1 MGHERSK
8 LAGYFATLQLERRHL
23 SKVDQELE
31 NRRSGA
37 SRIQEMTG
45 STENTSSVRPKTPF
59 DGAPAAPVVLEA
71 RSLKKI
77 YGSGEKS
84 LPVLLDANLIL
95 RRGEMVAIVAPS
107 GAGKSTLL
115 HLLAAL
121 DMPTNGTVYFA
132 SKAIETNQDAALAE
146 FRNRAVGFL
155 WQRHQLLPDFTAA
168 ENVAMPLLLRG
179 QKFASALGMAQE
191 WLAEVGLERRAHHR
205 AGELSGGEQQR
216 VAIARALVTGP
227 AVLLA
232 DEPTGD
238 LDEQNA
244 LAVFELLERLHRT
257 HKLTSLIATHNLALA
272 ARCDRIL
279 GLEHGVLHA
288 RRAVAS
294 AGRVP
299 GGEAS

>member
-1 MGHERSK
+1 MTQEAQHDSG
-8 LAGYFATLQLERRHL
+8 
-23 SKVDQELE
+23 KVE
-31 NRRSGA
+31 SGLG
-37 SRIQEMTG
+37 T
-45 STENTSSVRPKTPF
+45 
-59 DGAPAAPVVLEA
+59 AAAVLET
-71 RSLKKI
+71 RDLRKT

-84 LPVLLDANLIL
+84 LPVLVNANLIL

-121 DMPTNGTVYFA
+121 DTPTSGKVYFA
-132 SKAIETNQDAALAE
+132 TKAIETNDDTALAE

-179 QKFASALGMAQE
+179 DDFASALGMALK
-191 WLAEVGLERRAHHR
+191 WLAEVGLENRADHR

-216 VAIARALVTGP
+216 VAIARALITGP
-227 AVLLA
+227 QVLLA

-238 LDEQNA
+238 LDEENA

-257 HKLTSLIATHNLALA
+257 HKLTSLIATHNLKLA
-272 ARCDRIL
+272 ARCDRVL
-279 GLEHGVLHA
+279 GLEHGVLQS
-288 RRAVAS
+288 REAS
-294 AGRVP
+294 ASTSRAP

>member
-1 MGHERSK
+1 MDVRANPENAAVA
-8 LAGYFATLQLERRHL
+8 AG
-23 SKVDQELE
+23 V
-31 NRRSGA
+31 
-37 SRIQEMTG
+37 
-45 STENTSSVRPKTPF
+45 P
-59 DGAPAAPVVLEA
+59 APEVVLEA
-71 RSLKKI
+71 RHLKKT
-77 YGSGEKS
+77 YFSGSRTLS
-84 LPVLLDANLIL
+84 VLVDVDLRL

-121 DMPTNGTVYFA
+121 DTPTSGTVYFA
-132 SKAIETNQDAALAE
+132 TKAIETNQDTTVAQ

-155 WQRHQLLPDFTAA
+155 WQRHQLLPDFSAA

-179 QKFASALGMAQE
+179 GSFSAALATART
-191 WLAEVGLERRAHHR
+191 WLAEVGLQDRADHR

-244 LAVFELLERLHRT
+244 WAVFELLQRLHRA
-257 HKLTSLIATHNLALA
+257 HQLTSLIATHNVALA

-279 GLEHGVLHA
+279 GLEHGILFTRGA
-288 RRAVAS
+288 AAVAS
-294 AGRVP
+294 GTLE
-299 GGEAS
+299 GEAS

>member
-1 MGHERSK
+1 MIHNTQFASGK
-8 LAGYFATLQLERRHL
+8 PAG
-23 SKVDQELE
+23 
-31 NRRSGA
+31 
-37 SRIQEMTG
+37 EMC
-45 STENTSSVRPKTPF
+45 
-59 DGAPAAPVVLEA
+59 DAPVVLES
-71 RSLKKI
+71 RGLKKI

-84 LPVLLDANLIL
+84 ISVLADANLSL
-95 RRGEMVAIVAPS
+95 RQGEMVAIVAPS

-121 DMPTNGTVYFA
+121 DTPTSGTVYFA
-132 SKAIETNQDAALAE
+132 TKAIESIDDDALAE
-146 FRNRAVGFL
+146 FRNRAIGFL

-168 ENVAMPLLLRG
+168 ENVAMPLLVRG
-179 QKFASALGMAQE
+179 ENFASALGMARK
-191 WLAEVGLERRAHHR
+191 WIAEVGLENRADHR

-227 AVLLA
+227 SVLLA

-244 LAVFELLERLHRT
+244 WAVFELLERLHRT
-257 HKLTSLIATHNLALA
+257 HQLTSLIATHNLALA

-279 GLEHGVLHA
+279 ALEHGVLRTREA
-288 RRAVAS
+288 AAS
-294 AGRVP
+294 ASRVP

>member
-1 MGHERSK
+1 MLQGENN
-8 LAGYFATLQLERRHL
+8 AGQVN
-23 SKVDQELE
+23 S
-31 NRRSGA
+31 
-37 SRIQEMTG
+37 
-45 STENTSSVRPKTPF
+45 NTSFSSVS
-59 DGAPAAPVVLEA
+59 ASAILEG
-71 RSLKKI
+71 RNLKKT
-77 YGSGEKS
+77 YGAGEKS
-84 LPVLLDANLIL
+84 LVILNDANLIL
-95 RRGEMVAIVAPS
+95 HRGEMVAIVAPS

-121 DMPTNGTVYFA
+121 DTPTSGTVYFA
-132 SKAIETNQDAALAE
+132 TNAIETNEDAAVAE

-179 QKFASALGMAQE
+179 EDFSSALGMGRK
-191 WLAEVGLERRAHHR
+191 WLAEVGLEHRVDHR

-216 VAIARALVTGP
+216 VAIARALVTKP
-227 AVLLA
+227 SVLLA

-244 LAVFELLERLHRT
+244 WAVFELLERLHRT
-257 HKLTSLIATHNLALA
+257 HQLTSLIATHNLALA

-279 GLEHGVLHA
+279 GLEHGVL
-288 RRAVAS
+288 RTRSVS
-294 AGRVP
+294 AGASGTP

>member
-1 MGHERSK
+1 MLQGGIN
-8 LAGYFATLQLERRHL
+8 AGQVN
-23 SKVDQELE
+23 S
-31 NRRSGA
+31 
-37 SRIQEMTG
+37 
-45 STENTSSVRPKTPF
+45 NTSFSS
-59 DGAPAAPVVLEA
+59 ASASAILEA
-71 RSLKKI
+71 RNLKKT
-77 YGSGEKS
+77 YGAGEKS
-84 LPVLLDANLIL
+84 LPILIDANLIL
-95 RRGEMVAIVAPS
+95 QRGEMVAIVAPS

-121 DMPTNGTVYFA
+121 DTPTSGTVYFA
-132 SKAIETNQDAALAE
+132 SKAIESNQDAAVAE

-179 QKFASALGMAQE
+179 ENFTSVLSKARK
-191 WLAEVGLERRAHHR
+191 WLAEVGLANRADHR

-216 VAIARALVTGP
+216 VAIARALVTEP

-244 LAVFELLERLHRT
+244 WAVFELLERLHRT
-257 HKLTSLIATHNLALA
+257 YQLTSLIATHNLELA

-279 GLEHGVLHA
+279 GLEHGVL
-288 RRAVAS
+288 RTREAS
-294 AGRVP
+294 ARASGAP

>member
-1 MGHERSK
+1 MYSQAQPDSAK
-8 LAGYFATLQLERRHL
+8 L
-23 SKVDQELE
+23 S
-31 NRRSGA
+31 A
-37 SRIQEMTG
+37 SAL
-45 STENTSSVRPKTPF
+45 
-59 DGAPAAPVVLEA
+59 APDSAVVLEA
-71 RSLKKI
+71 RGLKKT
-77 YGSGEKS
+77 YRTGERS
-84 LPVLLDANLIL
+84 LPILVDANLIL

-121 DMPTNGTVYFA
+121 DTPTSGTVYFG
-132 SKAIETNQDAALAE
+132 SKAIESNQDAAVAE

-179 QKFASALGMAQE
+179 ENFTSTLATARK
-191 WLAEVGLERRAHHR
+191 WLAEVGLASRADHR

-216 VAIARALVTGP
+216 VAIARSLVTEP

-244 LAVFELLERLHRT
+244 WAVFELLERLHRT
-257 HKLTSLIATHNLALA
+257 YQLTSLIATHNLALA

-279 GLEHGVLHA
+279 DLEHGVLRTRKA
-288 RRAVAS
+288 LAS
-294 AGRVP
+294 ASGAP

>member
-1 MGHERSK
+1 MMQEAQYVNGKAESS
-8 LAGYFATLQLERRHL
+8 LGTAGA
-23 SKVDQELE
+23 
-31 NRRSGA
+31 
-37 SRIQEMTG
+37 
-45 STENTSSVRPKTPF
+45 
-59 DGAPAAPVVLEA
+59 VLET
-71 RSLKKI
+71 RDLRKT

-84 LPVLLDANLIL
+84 LPVLVNANLIL
-95 RRGEMVAIVAPS
+95 QRGEMVAIVAPS

-121 DMPTNGTVYFA
+121 DTPTSGTVYFA
-132 SKAIETNQDAALAE
+132 TKAIETIDDAALAE
-146 FRNRAVGFL
+146 FRNRAIGFL

-168 ENVAMPLLLRG
+168 ENVAMPLLVRG
-179 QKFASALGMAQE
+179 ENFASALEKARK
-191 WLAEVGLERRAHHR
+191 WLAEVGLENRAEHR

-244 LAVFELLERLHRT
+244 WAVFELLERLHRT
-257 HKLTSLIATHNLALA
+257 HKLTSLIATHNLTLA

-279 GLEHGVLHA
+279 ALEHGVLRTCEA
-288 RRAVAS
+288 AAS
-294 AGRVP
+294 ASGTL